1 MLSLALA
8 GASIAAA
15 SLHGQTPSPAF
26 EVATVRINE
35 SGDPSRSIRP
45 MPGGRLEATN
55 VPLRNLIRFAYEVRT
70 LGEIDGGP
78 DWIASAAFDIV
89 AKGAPEGSQPAMMR
103 ALLADRFKLTVHRET
118 RELPVLALTRARTDG
133 KLGTFLNPST
143 VDCATP
149 RACYRRSTPT
159 QYEQRGQQMAELAR
173 TLAALLGEHVIDR
186 TGLAGP
192 WDLIVDFSPEQ
203 LPGVLPPGVS
213 PPSADANLPSLFT
226 AVQEQLGLKLERTR
240 APVEILVVDRAEMP
254 ALD

>member
-1 MLSLALA
+1 
-8 GASIAAA
+8 
-15 SLHGQTPSPAF
+15 
-26 EVATVRINE
+26 
-35 SGDPSRSIRP
+35 
-45 MPGGRLEATN
+45 
-55 VPLRNLIRFAYEVRT
+55 
-70 LGEIDGGP
+70 
-78 DWIASAAFDIV
+78 
-89 AKGAPEGSQPAMMR
+89 
-103 ALLADRFKLTVHRET
+103 
-118 RELPVLALTRARTDG
+118 
-133 KLGTFLNPST
+133 
-143 VDCATP
+143 
-149 RACYRRSTPT
+149 
-159 QYEQRGQQMAELAR
+159 MAELAR